1 MTYAMPRGPHR
12 RQSAQSYA
20 SVGLETEVLSASP
33 EKLIT
38 LLLNGARAAMMK
50 ARLHMEHGNIAEKGM
65 AISKA
70 IDIVDS
76 GLKASVNMEAGGQ
89 VAKSLVTAYELITY
103 NLMQANLHNDPEKL
117 ALAERMLVDIADAWK
132 QVTEGGS
139 ANQPMASQAAAG

>member
-33 EKLIT
+33 TQLIT
-38 LLLNGARAAMMK
+38 LLFNGARAAIMR
-50 ARLHMEHGNIAEKGM
+50 ARLHMENGNVAERGK

-70 IDIVDS
+70 IEIVDA
-76 GLKASVNMEAGGQ
+76 GLKAAVNKEAGGE
-89 VAKSLVTAYELITY
+89 VAQSLINSYELISY
-103 NLMQANLHNDPEKL
+103 NLLQANLRSSSEKL
-117 ALAERMLVDIADAWK
+117 DIAERMLVEIGDAWK
-132 QVTEGGS
+132 QATEGAS